1 MNEKAK
7 SDRIQLNYISDTHLE
22 GLFDKRGHLEKEI
35 LSRCYKP
42 LFACNRQPGVGEN
55 ILLIA
60 GDFTESRKFHY
71 FAHFLA
77 EVVSENGYDAIL
89 YVPGNHE
96 YYGDSLQH
104 AADRIRRAAEE
115 AGLGK
120 VFRLVDNET
129 ASFDGGRV
137 RIHGTVF
144 WYGLLPGDEYILKWR
159 LNDYRRIRCYE
170 DGNYRRLQ
178 CADILSRHKEALNFL
193 ESALSAAGDGEDI
206 LFTHH
211 PPSLRFGTAEPG
223 YGTALPARWFLPDDG
238 CGRKIKAAVHGHSH
252 ICRPYRY
259 ESEYGFP
266 CHTHTVGYYGNEFKP
281 DSEIGRELM
290 RDGLPFLIV

>member
-1 MNEKAK
+1 MSEKTK
-7 SDRIQLNYISDTHLE
+7 SSRVQLNYISDTHLE
-22 GLFDKRGHLEKEI
+22 GLFDKRGRLEKEI
-35 LSRCYKP
+35 LSRYYKP
-42 LFACNRQPGVGEN
+42 LFACNRQPGVTEN
-55 ILLIA
+55 VLLIA
-60 GDFTESRKFHY
+60 GDFAESRKFHY
-71 FAHFLA
+71 FVPFLSEA
-77 EVVSENGYDAIL
+77 VSENGYDAIL

-120 VFRLVDNET
+120 VFRLLDNET

-144 WYGLLPGDEYILKWR
+144 WYGLMPGDEYILKWR

-178 CADILSRHKEALNFL
+178 CADILLRHKEGLDFL
-193 ESALSAAGDGEDI
+193 EAALSVAGYGADI

-223 YGTALPARWFLPDDG
+223 YGTALPARWFLPEDG
-238 CGRKIKAAVHGHSH
+238 CDRKIKAAVHGHSH

-259 ESEYGFP
+259 EAEYGFP
-266 CHTHTVGYYGNEFKP
+266 CHTHTVGYFGDEFKP

-290 RDGLPFLIV
+290 RDGLPFLVV